1 MDTKLCWI
9 SIILIFNFSIEMA
22 EECLRNCPH
31 KIDGSK
37 VDTRKAIPREEIVSE
52 YRDGYR

>member
-1 MDTKLCWI
+1 
-9 SIILIFNFSIEMA
+9 MA

-52 YRDGYR
+52 YRDGYRWELSTGLFQNEKI